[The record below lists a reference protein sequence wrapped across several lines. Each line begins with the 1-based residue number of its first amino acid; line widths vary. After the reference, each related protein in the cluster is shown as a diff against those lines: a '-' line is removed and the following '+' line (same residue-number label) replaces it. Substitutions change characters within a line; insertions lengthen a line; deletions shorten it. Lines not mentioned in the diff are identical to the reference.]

1 MEFMELRY
9 LWQLCRAYW
18 RFITVVTVVAT
29 VAGLGATYVLPES
42 FEASTDILIRPEQKP
57 SFQQGSAAGKT
68 MDYPVS
74 FNIPPDTISDTYGAI
89 MSSDAIATRV
99 EDQLQ
104 LHTRKEEW
112 PTQWWLQ
119 ALFTVRDYARV
130 AVFSTWDFL
139 RYGRVEPQL
148 PPYWKSVKDI
158 KDGLE
163 AKTVGKTYIFT
174 LTATWA
180 DPDDAVKIADTA
192 AAAFVDYSRTA
203 RTQEEGTSAG
213 LLGEQV
219 EETAAK
225 LAAARA
231 KLDAFKEK
239 SGTDSLE
246 QEMQLR
252 LDGVAKF
259 EDDRETA
266 KKELS
271 EVDAELGEIQTI
283 LGGGSV
289 AKTLR
294 GDSRSQV
301 EAKQTDRLARR
312 KALVARIGSLSA
324 TIDRY
329 RQQATQLSSNQS
341 EEQQIALEVG
351 TPRGQ
356 LQDAG
361 EVVRGSAHRGRAGAL
376 RDPRAAPRDPASLSP
391 RSREA
396 LLRGRRRAHRPAAR
410 AGDRAAPRLHESPR
424 AQRRRDRTRPRR
436 PGAGERS
443 PRRPARARDAA
454 ARTER
459 APCGSRF
466 LGSTPAG
473 GGSAGGPST

>member
-1 MEFMELRY
+1 MELRY

-29 VAGLGATYVLPES
+29 VAGLGATYVLPEA

-119 ALFTVRDYARV
+119 ALFTVRDYARI

-158 KDGLE
+158 KDGLD

-192 AAAFVDYSRTA
+192 AAAFVEYSRAA
-203 RTQEEGTSAG
+203 RTSEEGTSAG
-213 LLGEQV
+213 MLGEQV
-219 EETAAK
+219 DETAAK

-231 KLDAFKEK
+231 KLDAFKQK

-246 QEMQLR
+246 QQMQLR

-271 EVDAELGEIQTI
+271 EVDAELAEIQTI

-312 KALVARIGSLSA
+312 KALVARIGALSA

-329 RQQATQLSSNQS
+329 QKQATALSGNQS

-351 TPRGQ
+351 LLEDNYKMLVKSYEEARIAAAQALSEIRVLHPAIRPRYPDGPVK
-356 LQDAG
+356 LYYAG
-361 EVVRGSAHRGRAGAL
+361 GGAL
-376 RDPRAAPRDPASLSP
+376 TGLLLALGIVLLLDYMDHRVRSADEIEHVLGVAVLASVPHAVL
-391 RSREA
+391 
-396 LLRGRRRAHRPAAR
+396 
-410 AGDRAAPRLHESPR
+410 
-424 AQRRRDRTRPRR
+424 
-436 PGAGERS
+436 
-443 PRRPARARDAA
+443 PARAALLLGPNAGHAAGVSWGALPPVAGPREDHRRD
-454 ARTER
+454 
-459 APCGSRF
+459 S
-466 LGSTPAG
+466 
-473 GGSAGGPST
+473 